1 MATVTFKLLE
11 RPVGFNNIRLEIDNN
26 THVIVTLYSSN
37 PNKITIHKIEIVRSL
52 PPDGLAKI
60 SVRGGYR
67 IVDHLSVG
75 IIYSNI
81 RDCLEP
87 LIRIGQTAEIVIN
100 NIQVVNDAPPP
111 FINMKLLFDKCTLKI
126 DEDTYTLVPQTY
138 VPYEDGPREVLT
150 AICVDTGPTSAGAR
164 ARRRAKV
171 GARDGG
177 GGGEQALAVQAPG
190 GGGGGV
196 APFVGAAAGAGLIPD
211 AALNDRLAPE
221 AARRKAAKEER
232 IAARKAGAPGG
243 GYGWLVGV
251 DGVLIPPAR
260 YGAAPGGGGGAAPG
274 GGGGAP
280 GGGGAAP
287 GGGGNY
293 QQKYLKYKHKY
304 LELKDQHFYN

>member
-1 MATVTFKLLE
+1 MTTVTFKLLE
-11 RPVGFNNIRLEIDNN
+11 RLIGFNNIRLEIDNN

-177 GGGEQALAVQAPG
+177 GGGEQALADQAPGGGEQALAGQAPG

-196 APFVGAAAGAGLIPD
+196 VPFVGAAAGAGLAIVD
-211 AALNDRLAPE
+211 AALNARLAPE
-221 AARRKAAKEER
+221 AARRKAAKEGR
-232 IAARKAGAPGG
+232 IAARKAGVPGS
-243 GYGWLVGV
+243 GYGWLVGA
-251 DGVLIPPAR
+251 DGVLIPPGR

-274 GGGGAP
+274 GGDGAP
-280 GGGGAAP
+280 GVVVII
-287 GGGGNY
+287 N
-293 QQKYLKYKHKY
+293 K
-304 LELKDQHFYN
+304 NI